1 MERRYETD
9 LTDGGHVNEVD
20 KIGRELSLHGWTVAP
35 FNGDQS
41 RFLSFANSFGDP
53 IPSRRDGTLVDILV
67 PSLQQDAPPRSMSAI
82 FGEGAFP
89 YHTDA
94 AYLRIPP
101 KYVLL
106 RVVRGQECTRDT
118 LLIDTKNINLSASE
132 ERRIRN
138 EVWLVN
144 GGRGRFYSPIINIDM
159 IEAVSIVRYDL
170 NCMRPVTRH
179 ADESG
184 RAFWGALQNAPRMAF
199 SWRDGIIL
207 LIDNW
212 RMLHARGPK
221 PSFLENDRVLERI
234 LISVKNKSAKRW

>member
-1 MERRYETD
+1 M
-9 LTDGGHVNEVD
+9 NEVD
-20 KIGRELSLHGWTVAP
+20 KIGRELSMHGWTVAP
-35 FNGDQS
+35 FNGDQG

-53 IPSRRDGTLVDILV
+53 IPSRRGGTLVDILV
-67 PSLQQDAPPRSMSAI
+67 PSLPQDAHPRSMSAI
-82 FGEGAFP
+82 FGDGAFP

-106 RVVRGQECTRDT
+106 RMVSGQDCTRDT
-118 LLIDTKNINLSASE
+118 LLIDTKNIDLSASE
-132 ERRIRN
+132 QRIIRN

-144 GGRGRFYSPIINIDM
+144 GGRGRFYSSIINNDL
-159 IEAVSIVRYDL
+159 IEGVSIVRYDTY
-170 NCMRPVTRH
+170 CMRPVTRQ

-184 RAFWGALQNAPRMAF
+184 RAFWRALRNIAQMAF
-199 SWRDGIIL
+199 SWRDGLTL

-221 PSFLENDRVLERI
+221 PSFPENDRVLERI
-234 LISVKNKSAKRW
+234 LISVPNQSAK